1 MLTHHDTLQPTVL
14 LHHIIFL
21 PATITVFTISNN
33 PTQKWENNRNLE
45 HGKIKPEPCSNC
57 GNAISFPESVA
68 ALQSAQPSSRT
79 RLAITS
85 QSDVFHLSRANRP
98 SQKEEIP
105 EKEVSTDPF
114 KKMLLKSLHYLTSWT
129 EHSLDAQR
137 QLQTPR
143 MFFSSEKNAAKIL
156 KIR

>member
-1 MLTHHDTLQPTVL
+1 LLKKARTVHPSL
-14 LHHIIFL
+14 
-21 PATITVFTISNN
+21 
-33 PTQKWENNRNLE
+33 